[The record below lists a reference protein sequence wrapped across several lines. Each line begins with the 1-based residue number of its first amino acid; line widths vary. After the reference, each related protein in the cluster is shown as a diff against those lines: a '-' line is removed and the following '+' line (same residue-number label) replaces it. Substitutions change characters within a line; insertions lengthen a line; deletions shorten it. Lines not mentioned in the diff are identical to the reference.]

1 MLQEGR
7 VYYLIFHHFNGESLP
22 IGPIDDIADGY
33 LGGIPNFLVSVMTIK
48 SLLTFTNIS
57 HV

>member
-7 VYYLIFHHFNGESLP
+7 VYYLIFHKDNGESLP

-33 LGGIPNFLVSVMTIK
+33 LGGIQDFLVSVVTLK
-48 SLLTFTNIS
+48 SLLR
-57 HV
+57 